1 MKKQAQKALVEM
13 TKTLIKRN
21 PPTVNYPPMNELNLH
36 GFSNVEYE
44 GRQIMEAFIAS
55 GCNSL
60 RKISLNDVR
69 QWFISEAFL
78 ELFNQL
84 LTQQEGI

>member
-1 MKKQAQKALVEM
+1 M

-44 GRQIMEAFIAS
+44 GRQIME
-55 GCNSL
+55 GM
-60 RKISLNDVR
+60 V
-69 QWFISEAFL
+69 
-78 ELFNQL
+78 
-84 LTQQEGI
+84 TQQGDTRMDRYEQRNSR